1 MTDAAIVAYGQPAPQ
16 GSKKPL
22 GRAASGKTIIVEA
35 SAKTKPWRAD
45 VKAACEEW
53 MERHPDC
60 TFTESVTVE
69 MVFTFLRPASVRR
82 VKRPFP
88 SIPPDLCKLARST
101 EDAITASGLWLDDKL
116 VVEYTRLAKVYSGE
130 DRDSLTRPGVLI
142 RIKPKVLSAVILNN
156 VVNRPALGA
165 A

>member
-1 MTDAAIVAYGQPAPQ
+1 MTEAAIVVYGTPAPQ
-16 GSKKPL
+16 GSKRPL
-22 GRAASGKTIIVEA
+22 GRTATGKTIIVEA

-53 MERHPDC
+53 LERHPGCVFVDA
-60 TFTESVTVE
+60 VMVE

-101 EDAITASGLWLDDKL
+101 EDAITASGLWQDDKL

-130 DRDSLTRPGVLI
+130 DRDSLQRPGVLI
-142 RIKPKVLSAVILNN
+142 RIKVKPTSIIMGNLVS
-156 VVNRPALGA
+156 RPQLEA